1 MDARVLREVAAGH
14 NFDKLLSMPEVMR
27 FVDRD
32 ETLSKLFRDP
42 DFMKNGK
49 EFFKAGNGVGS
60 GATATVTGM
69 ATGTMG
75 GPGAGAFA
83 DAFKAAT
90 GTAIGGEAAAAG
102 EAADG
107 EQQP

>member
-1 MDARVLREVAAGH
+1 
-14 NFDKLLSMPEVMR
+14 
-27 FVDRD
+27 
-32 ETLSKLFRDP
+32 
-42 DFMKNGK
+42 
-49 EFFKAGNGVGS
+49 
-60 GATATVTGM
+60 M

-107 EQQP
+107 ELQP